1 LIIFFHSGMKLRK
14 KTLLIVG
21 AALVALN
28 ITIYAI
34 SSLILLRDFT
44 HLEQQYVQQ
53 DVTHALRAIDHELS
67 GLNTIAR
74 DYAEWDD
81 TYQFIK
87 TGNPEYVRSNLIDST
102 FSYLNLNFMVFVD
115 AEGTIRFEKAYD
127 RPQHRAIDLS
137 HSLKPFLDPNYPQQ
151 SLLIRDRAND
161 SIQGI
166 LDLDGQAVAIAARP
180 IVTSQITGPP
190 RGTLIVG
197 RNFGDRAI
205 TRLSEQTQLSL
216 AFYPRNASSF
226 PADVQQAWQDLLD
239 NPQESPLPSSPLPSS
254 PLPSQGRPFSESV
267 LEQDRQ
273 ITLDHFNRQGN
284 PVREPLRFPY
294 LPLPP
299 GERIAGYTLIR
310 GLDHQPI
317 GLLRVDAPRAIYQ
330 QGQIS
335 IRYFSLA
342 LITVGVVFSGLTLLL
357 IEKLVLSPL
366 SRLSESMNQLKQAGD
381 PEMRLEGVGQDE
393 LSSLAYTVNE
403 MLDALGRSQVERQET
418 EQRYRLM
425 AENST
430 DLIARQNPDGQ
441 FLYASPACEVLLG
454 YTPEELI
461 ECYAR
466 DLVHPLD
473 RDTFDYSTA
482 EVLSTTTS
490 LTLSYR
496 IRHKDGHYIWFETTS
511 RAFGDRNS
519 QDNSQDR
526 SRNAKDQLI
535 REIVSV
541 SRDITERKL
550 AEEDL
555 RESEASIRAIYKVT
569 SSRQLNFQQRLQGLL
584 ELGRQR
590 FGMEIG
596 ILSRI
601 QDEDFEI
608 LEVQCPQIPPG
619 LVVNRPL
626 RPGQHLPLAETYCFR
641 TMEANDPLYFEFLLM
656 YGTNV
661 PPKYGPFRIQ
671 AYIGT
676 PVIVAGEVYGTLSF
690 SSQTPLHEPFK
701 PVDREILKLMA
712 QWIGGEIERQDTA
725 ADLARTRD
733 RALAATQAKSEFL
746 ATMSHEIRTPMNA
759 VIGMTGLLLDTELS
773 LEQRDF
779 VETIRSSGDTLLTI
793 INDILDFSKI
803 ESGKLELEQHPFDL
817 RACIEQSLD
826 LLASKA
832 TGKGLELA
840 YLMSNDTPQHICGDV
855 TRVRQI
861 LVNLLSNAVK
871 FTDQGEVVVSISAEL
886 IESEAENDSDENG
899 NGAAEPPQTES
910 ELESKA
916 VNDETDREDNLE
928 FPHYR
933 IQFAVRDTGIGI
945 QSDRMHRLFRS
956 FSQVDSSTTRQY
968 GGTGLGLAISK
979 RLAEMMGGVM
989 WVESMGHA
997 TGDRPDWFEVSSDPD
1012 QPGSVFYFT
1021 LVAPQ
1026 APQVPLVKSL
1036 RHRVELQ
1043 GKRLLV
1049 VDDNATNRKILTLA
1063 TQGWDMETLA
1073 VPDGPTALEVVPKE
1087 APFDLAILDMQMPY
1101 MDGLTLAQELQ
1112 QLEVMKDVPLI
1123 ILTSMGSELQG
1134 VDLPL
1139 AALLNKPIKQSQL
1152 YDILVGV
1159 LSGEPVERE
1168 YEKTPKLDGHLA
1180 DRFPLKILVAEDNA
1194 VNQKVATQ
1202 TLARMGYRA
1211 DVVGNGVEVLDA
1223 LTRQHYDVVLMDV
1236 QMPVMDGLESSRRI
1250 CQKWSKSRRPYLIA
1264 VTANAMQGDRED
1276 CIAAGMDDYI
1286 SKPIRVNELIQAL
1299 SRCPVTGTVSLK
1311 ALAADR
1317 EPSERRE
1324 AAEAP
1329 PEAGLPVLNEKTLED
1344 LRDIEA
1350 LEELVDLYLQE
1361 TPQLLDGV
1369 ETAIADHNAQQLRE
1383 SAHSL
1388 KSTSAA
1394 LGANPLSELSREL
1407 EEKGKAEDFTGVN
1420 ELWERVV
1427 QQYDRTVDALQAAKQ
1442 ATSSPDGQ
1450 EQEVTINN

>member
-1 LIIFFHSGMKLRK
+1 MKLRT

-44 HLEQQYVQQ
+44 HLEQQYVHQ
-53 DVTHALRAIDHELS
+53 DVTHALRAVDHELS
-67 GLNTIAR
+67 SLNTIAR

-81 TYQFIK
+81 TYEFIK
-87 TGNPEYVRSNLIDST
+87 TGNPDYVRSNLIDST

-115 AEGTIRFEKAYD
+115 AQGQIRFEKAYD
-127 RPQHRAIDLS
+127 RT
-137 HSLKPFLDPNYPQQ
+137 HSRSISLPEGLEPFLDPEQPEH
-151 SLLIRDRAND
+151 SLLITEHPDD
-161 SIQGI
+161 GIQG
-166 LDLDGQAVAIAARP
+166 LLELEGEPFAVAARP
-180 IVTSQITGPP
+180 IVTSQITGPL

-197 RNFGDRAI
+197 RYFDQQAI
-205 TRLSEQTQLSL
+205 ARLAEQTQLAL
-216 AFYPRNASSF
+216 DLYPRQGENL
-226 PADVQQAWQDLLD
+226 PADVQRAWQDLL
-239 NPQESPLPSSPLPSS
+239 N
-254 PLPSQGRPFSESV
+254 PSQARPQPPATRRNPGESAIDFA
-267 LEQDRQ
+267 LNL
-273 ITLDHFNRQGN
+273 TLDTFNQNGQQSQ
-284 PVREPLRFPY
+284 PGVRLPY

-299 GERIAGYTLIR
+299 GERIAGYTLLEDLNQNPIR
-310 GLDHQPI
+310 
-317 GLLRVDAPRAIYQ
+317 LLRVNAPRAIYQ

-342 LITVGVVFSGLTLLL
+342 LISVGVVFSGLTLLL

-366 SRLSESMNQLKQAGD
+366 SQLSESMNQLKQTGD
-381 PEMRLEGVGQDE
+381 PQQRLPSIGEDE
-393 LSSLAYTVNE
+393 LSSLADTINK
-403 MLDALGRSQVERQET
+403 MLDALGRSQFERQET

-430 DLIARQNPDGQ
+430 DLIARQNLDGQ

-454 YTPEELI
+454 YKPEELI
-461 ECYAR
+461 DRYAR

-473 RDTFDYSTA
+473 RDNFNYSTA
-482 EVLSTTTS
+482 EVITTNGS

-511 RAFGDRNS
+511 RAFNQGKS
-519 QDNSQDR
+519 
-526 SRNAKDQLI
+526 KDMANPDFPI

-569 SSRQLNFQQRLQGLL
+569 SSRQLNFRQRLQGLL

-590 FGMEIG
+590 FGMEIA

-601 QDEDFEI
+601 QDEDFEVM
-608 LEVQCPQIPPG
+608 EVQCPQTPPG
-619 LVVNRPL
+619 MVVTHPL
-626 RPGQHLPLAETYCFR
+626 MPGQRLPLAETYCFR
-641 TMEANDPLYFEFLLM
+641 TVEANDPLYFEFLLM

-676 PVIVAGEVYGTLSF
+676 PVIVAGDVYGTLSF
-690 SSQTPLHEPFK
+690 SSRTPLHDPFK

-712 QWIGGEIERQDTA
+712 QWIGGEIERHETA

-817 RACIEQSLD
+817 RACVEQSLD

-871 FTDQGEVVVSISAEL
+871 FTDEGEVVISIMAEPVDRPDPYQDNGSG
-886 IESEAENDSDENG
+886 EVAEAESSD
-899 NGAAEPPQTES
+899 PL
-910 ELESKA
+910 EL
-916 VNDETDREDNLE
+916 
-928 FPHYR
+928 PYYR

-989 WVESMGHA
+989 WVESMGYA
-997 TGDRPDWFEVSSDPD
+997 TGGCPSDFELTTAPED
-1012 QPGSVFYFT
+1012 PGSVFYFT
-1021 LVAPQ
+1021 LTAPQ

-1036 RHRVELQ
+1036 RHRVELCN
-1043 GKRLLV
+1043 KRLLV
-1049 VDDNATNRKILTLA
+1049 VDDNATNRKILTVT
-1063 TQGWDMETLA
+1063 TQAWGMETLA
-1073 VPDGPTALEVVPKE
+1073 VADGPTALELVPHQ
-1087 APFDLAILDMQMPY
+1087 PRFDLVILDMQMPT

-1112 QLEVMKDVPLI
+1112 NLAVMKDVPMM
-1123 ILTSMGSELQG
+1123 ILTSMGTELQG
-1134 VDLPL
+1134 VEVQL

-1211 DVVGNGVEVLDA
+1211 DVVGNGLEVLDA

-1250 CQKWSKSRRPYLIA
+1250 CKKWAKSRRPYLIA

-1286 SKPIRVNELIQAL
+1286 SKPIRINELIQAL

-1311 ALAADR
+1311 AFAADP
-1317 EPSERRE
+1317 ESSERRE
-1324 AAEAP
+1324 PEEKP
-1329 PEAGLPVLNEKTLED
+1329 PEASLPVLNEKTLED
-1344 LRDIEA
+1344 LRELEA

-1361 TPQLLDGV
+1361 TPQLLEGV
-1369 ETAIADHNAQQLRE
+1369 ETAIAAQNPQQLRE

-1394 LGANPLSELSREL
+1394 LGADPLSDLSREL
-1407 EEKGKAEDFTGVN
+1407 EEKGKAGDLTGVN
-1420 ELWERVV
+1420 ELWERLV
-1427 QQYDRTVDALQAAKQ
+1427 QQYDRTVDALQAAK
-1442 ATSSPDGQ
+1442 AEDSSPDSR
-1450 EQEVTINN
+1450 EQKLTMNN

>member
-1 LIIFFHSGMKLRK
+1 M
-14 KTLLIVG
+14 
-21 AALVALN
+21 
-28 ITIYAI
+28 
-34 SSLILLRDFT
+34 
-44 HLEQQYVQQ
+44 
-53 DVTHALRAIDHELS
+53 
-67 GLNTIAR
+67 
-74 DYAEWDD
+74 
-81 TYQFIK
+81 
-87 TGNPEYVRSNLIDST
+87 
-102 FSYLNLNFMVFVD
+102 
-115 AEGTIRFEKAYD
+115 
-127 RPQHRAIDLS
+127 
-137 HSLKPFLDPNYPQQ
+137 
-151 SLLIRDRAND
+151 
-161 SIQGI
+161 
-166 LDLDGQAVAIAARP
+166 
-180 IVTSQITGPP
+180 
-190 RGTLIVG
+190 
-197 RNFGDRAI
+197 
-205 TRLSEQTQLSL
+205 
-216 AFYPRNASSF
+216 
-226 PADVQQAWQDLLD
+226 QQAWQELL
-239 NPQESPLPSSPLPSS
+239 NPSQPQSPLFEIPSSLQKSA
-254 PLPSQGRPFSESV
+254 SEFDVQLALDTFNENSG
-267 LEQDRQ
+267 QRQ
-273 ITLDHFNRQGN
+273 
-284 PVREPLRFPY
+284 PRFRWPY

-299 GERIAGYTLIR
+299 GERIAGYTLLRDLQDAPIR
-310 GLDHQPI
+310 
-317 GLLRVDAPRAIYQ
+317 LLRVNAPRAIYQ

-342 LITVGVVFSGLTLLL
+342 LLSVGLIFSGLTLLL

-366 SRLSESMNQLKQAGD
+366 SQLSESMNQLKQTAD
-381 PEMRLEGVGQDE
+381 PQQRLPSVGEDE
-393 LSSLAYTVNE
+393 LSSLADTINE
-403 MLDALGRSQVERQET
+403 MLDALGRSQSERQET

-430 DLIARQNPDGQ
+430 DLIARQNTDGQ
-441 FLYASPACEVLLG
+441 FLYASPAAEVLLG
-454 YTPEELI
+454 YKPEELI
-461 ECYAR
+461 NRYAR
-466 DLVHPLD
+466 DLIHPLD
-473 RDTFDYSTA
+473 RDTFNYSTA
-482 EVLSTTTS
+482 EVLTTNGS

-496 IRHKDGHYIWFETTS
+496 IRHKNGHYIWFETTS
-511 RAFGDRNS
+511 RAFG
-519 QDNSQDR
+519 QDKKGLNRTSD
-526 SRNAKDQLI
+526 SPI
-535 REIVSV
+535 REIISV

-569 SSRQLNFQQRLQGLL
+569 SSRHLNFRERLQGLL

-590 FGMEIG
+590 FGMEIA

-601 QDEDFEI
+601 QDENFEV
-608 LEVQCPQIPPG
+608 LEVQCPQTPPG
-619 LVVNRPL
+619 PVSHPL
-626 RPGQHLPLAETYCFR
+626 IPGQRLPLAETYCFR
-641 TMEANDPLYFEFLLM
+641 TVEANDPLYFEFLLM
-656 YGTNV
+656 YGTHV

-690 SSQTPLHEPFK
+690 SSRTPLHDPFK

-712 QWIGGEIERQDTA
+712 QWIGGEIERQETA
-725 ADLARTRD
+725 ADLAETRD

-817 RACIEQSLD
+817 RACVEQSLD

-871 FTDQGEVVVSISAEL
+871 FTDEGEVVISMTAESVECSL
-886 IESEAENDSDENG
+886 ECNDTCTSPAPETEIRESLD
-899 NGAAEPPQTES
+899 
-910 ELESKA
+910 
-916 VNDETDREDNLE
+916 
-928 FPHYR
+928 FPYYR

-989 WVESMGHA
+989 WVESMGHT
-997 TGDRPDWFEVSSDPD
+997 TGDCPSDFELTTGSED
-1012 QPGSVFYFT
+1012 PGSVFYFT
-1021 LVAPQ
+1021 LIAPQ

-1036 RHRVELQ
+1036 RHRVELRD
-1043 GKRLLV
+1043 KRLLV
-1049 VDDNATNRKILTLA
+1049 VDDNATNRKILSLA
-1063 TQGWDMETLA
+1063 TQSWGMETLA
-1073 VPDGPTALEVVPKE
+1073 VADGRTALEVVQDHP
-1087 APFDLAILDMQMPY
+1087 PFDLAILDMQMPE
-1101 MDGLTLAQELQ
+1101 MDGVTLAQRLQ
-1112 QLEVMKDVPLI
+1112 GLEVMKDVPLI
-1123 ILTSMGSELQG
+1123 ILTSMGTEVQGLQ
-1134 VDLPL
+1134 VQL

-1180 DRFPLKILVAEDNA
+1180 DRLPLKILVAEDNA

-1211 DVVGNGVEVLDA
+1211 DVVGNGLEVLDA

-1250 CQKWSKSRRPYLIA
+1250 CKKWAKPRRPYLIA

-1286 SKPIRVNELIQAL
+1286 SKPIRINELIQAL

-1311 ALAADR
+1311 AFAADP
-1317 EPSERRE
+1317 ESSERRE
-1324 AAEAP
+1324 VQEKA
-1329 PEAGLPVLNEKTLED
+1329 PEASLPVLNQKILDD

-1361 TPQLLDGV
+1361 TPQLLEGV
-1369 ETAIADHNAQQLRE
+1369 ETAIAEQNSQQLRQ

-1394 LGANPLSELSREL
+1394 LGANPLSDLGQEL
-1407 EEKGKAEDFTGVN
+1407 EEKGKAGDFTGVN
-1420 ELWERVV
+1420 ELWDRLV
-1427 QQYDRTVDALQAAKQ
+1427 QQYDRTVDALQAAKGEEP
-1442 ATSSPDGQ
+1442 SPDSQ
-1450 EQEVTINN
+1450 EQELTINN

>member
-1 LIIFFHSGMKLRK
+1 MKLRK

-44 HLEQQYVQQ
+44 HLEQQYVRQ
-53 DVTHALRAIDHELS
+53 DVTHALGAIDHELS
-67 GLNTIAR
+67 RLNTIAR

-81 TYQFIK
+81 TYEFIK
-87 TGNPEYVRSNLIDST
+87 TGNPDYVRSNLIDST

-115 AEGTIRFEKAYD
+115 AQGQIRFQKAYD
-127 RPQHRAIDLS
+127 RT
-137 HSLKPFLDPNYPQQ
+137 HSRSIPMPEGLEPFLDPEQPEQ
-151 SLLIRDRAND
+151 SLLITEHPDD
-161 SIQGI
+161 GIQG
-166 LDLDGQAVAIAARP
+166 LLELQGEPFAVAARP
-180 IVTSQITGPP
+180 IVTSQITGPL

-197 RNFGDRAI
+197 RYFDQQAI
-205 TRLSEQTQLSL
+205 ARLAEQTQLAL
-216 AFYPRNASSF
+216 DLYPRQSEDL
-226 PADVQQAWQDLLD
+226 PADVERAWQNLLD
-239 NPQESPLPSSPLPSS
+239 PSQAQSQSPATRRNREEAAIDLALNVTLGTFNQKGQESQP
-254 PLPSQGRPFSESV
+254 
-267 LEQDRQ
+267 
-273 ITLDHFNRQGN
+273 
-284 PVREPLRFPY
+284 RFRLPY

-299 GERIAGYTLIR
+299 GERIAGYTLLEDLKQNPIR
-310 GLDHQPI
+310 
-317 GLLRVDAPRAIYQ
+317 LLRVNAPRAIYQ

-342 LITVGVVFSGLTLLL
+342 LISVGVMFSGLTLLL
-357 IEKLVLSPL
+357 VEKLVLSPL
-366 SRLSESMNQLKQAGD
+366 SQLSQSMNQLKQTGD
-381 PEMRLEGVGQDE
+381 LQQRLPSIGEDE
-393 LSSLAYTVNE
+393 LSSLANTVNE
-403 MLDALGRSQVERQET
+403 MLDALGRSQFERQET

-430 DLIARQNPDGQ
+430 DLIARQNLDGQ

-454 YTPEELI
+454 YKPKELI
-461 ECYAR
+461 DRYAR

-473 RDTFDYSTA
+473 RDHFNYSTA
-482 EVLSTTTS
+482 EVLTS
-490 LTLSYR
+490 SGSVTLSYR

-511 RAFGDRNS
+511 RAFNQGKSNS
-519 QDNSQDR
+519 PPRQTPDSP
-526 SRNAKDQLI
+526 I

-569 SSRQLNFQQRLQGLL
+569 SSRHLNFRQRLQGLL

-590 FGMEIG
+590 FGMEIA

-601 QDEDFEI
+601 QDDDFEI
-608 LEVQCPQIPPG
+608 KEVQCPQTPPG
-619 LVVNRPL
+619 MVVAHPL
-626 RPGQHLPLAETYCFR
+626 IPGQRLPLAETYCFR
-641 TMEANDPLYFEFLLM
+641 TVEANDPLYFEFLLM

-690 SSQTPLHEPFK
+690 SSRTPLHDPFK

-712 QWIGGEIERQDTA
+712 QWIGGEIERQETA

-817 RACIEQSLD
+817 RACVEQSLD

-871 FTDQGEVVVSISAEL
+871 FTDEGEVVISIQAEQ
-886 IESEAENDSDENG
+886 IDPENRD
-899 NGAAEPPQTES
+899 P
-910 ELESKA
+910 
-916 VNDETDREDNLE
+916 NDESGETTAVECPEALD
-928 FPHYR
+928 FPYYR

-945 QSDRMHRLFRS
+945 QYDRMHRLFRS

-989 WVESMGHA
+989 WVESMGHS
-997 TGDRPDWFEVSSDPD
+997 TGTCPPDFEVTTDPEE
-1012 QPGSVFYFT
+1012 PGSIFYFT

-1036 RHRVELQ
+1036 RHRVELRD
-1043 GKRLLV
+1043 KRLLV
-1049 VDDNATNRKILTLA
+1049 VDDNATNRKILSLA
-1063 TQGWDMETLA
+1063 TQGWGMETLA
-1073 VPDGPTALEVVPKE
+1073 VADGPTALQLVPSQP
-1087 APFDLAILDMQMPY
+1087 PFDLAILDMQMPD

-1112 QLEVMKDVPLI
+1112 SLEMMKDVPII
-1123 ILTSMGSELQG
+1123 ILTSMGTELQG
-1134 VDLPL
+1134 VDLQL

-1211 DVVGNGVEVLDA
+1211 EVVGNGLEVLDA

-1250 CQKWSKSRRPYLIA
+1250 CKKWAKSRRPYLIA

-1286 SKPIRVNELIQAL
+1286 SKPIRINELIQAL

-1311 ALAADR
+1311 AFVADPD
-1317 EPSERRE
+1317 PSERRDVE
-1324 AAEAP
+1324 EIP
-1329 PEAGLPVLNEKTLED
+1329 PEANLPILNQKTLED
-1344 LRDIEA
+1344 LREIEA
-1350 LEELVDLYLQE
+1350 LEELVDLYLEE
-1361 TPQLLDGV
+1361 TPKLLEGV
-1369 ETAIADHNAQQLRE
+1369 ETAIAAENAQQLRE

-1394 LGANPLSELSREL
+1394 LGANPLSELSRQL
-1407 EEKGKAEDFTGVN
+1407 EEKGKAQDFTGVE
-1420 ELWERVV
+1420 ELWKRVQ
-1427 QQYDRTVDALQAAKQ
+1427 QQYDRTVEALQAAK
-1442 ATSSPDGQ
+1442 
-1450 EQEVTINN
+1450 

>member
-1 LIIFFHSGMKLRK
+1 MKLRK

-44 HLEQQYVQQ
+44 HLEQQYVRQ

-67 GLNTIAR
+67 RLNTIAR

-81 TYQFIK
+81 TYEFIK
-87 TGNPEYVRSNLIDST
+87 TGNPDYVRSNLIDST

-115 AEGTIRFEKAYD
+115 AQGRIRFEKAYD
-127 RPQHRAIDLS
+127 QT
-137 HSLKPFLDPNYPQQ
+137 HSRSMALPEGLEPFLDPEQPEA
-151 SLLIRDRAND
+151 SLLITDHPD
-161 SIQGI
+161 DGIQG
-166 LDLDGQAVAIAARP
+166 LLELEGEPFLVAARP
-180 IVTSQITGPP
+180 IVTSQVTGPL

-197 RNFGDRAI
+197 RYFNEQAI
-205 TRLSEQTQLSL
+205 ARLAEQTQLSL
-216 AFYPRNASSF
+216 SLYSPSGQQ
-226 PADVQQAWQDLLD
+226 PADVQQAWQDLLA
-239 NPQESPLPSSPLPSS
+239 PSPAPTRLPWTASNSGLLSLS
-254 PLPSQGRPFSESV
+254 NDLTIALNR
-267 LEQDRQ
+267 
-273 ITLDHFNRQGN
+273 FNRNHPTASSNLG
-284 PVREPLRFPY
+284 FPY
-294 LPLPP
+294 LPLSP
-299 GERIAGYTLIR
+299 GERIAGYTLLRDLQQHPIR
-310 GLDHQPI
+310 
-317 GLLRVDAPRAIYQ
+317 LLRVDAPRAIYQ

-342 LITVGVVFSGLTLLL
+342 LISVGVIFSGLTLLL

-366 SRLSESMNQLKQAGD
+366 ARLSGSMNQLKQTGDLNQRLPAAG
-381 PEMRLEGVGQDE
+381 EDE
-393 LSSLAYTVNE
+393 LSSLGRTINE
-403 MLDALGRSQVERQET
+403 MLDALGRSQSERQET

-441 FLYASPACEVLLG
+441 FLYASPASEVLLG
-454 YTPEELI
+454 YKPEELI
-461 ECYAR
+461 DRYAR

-473 RDTFDYSTA
+473 RDNFNYSTA
-482 EVLSTTTS
+482 EVLTTSGS

-511 RAFGDRNS
+511 RAFIQDKKSPKQRSKQTGDS
-519 QDNSQDR
+519 DP
-526 SRNAKDQLI
+526 

-569 SSRQLNFQQRLQGLL
+569 SSRHLNFRQRLQGLL

-590 FGMEIG
+590 FGMEIA
-596 ILSRI
+596 ILSHI

-608 LEVQCPQIPPG
+608 LEVQCPQTPPG
-619 LVVNRPL
+619 MVVTHPL
-626 RPGQHLPLAETYCFR
+626 MTGQRLPLAETYCFR
-641 TMEANDPLYFEFLLM
+641 TVEADDPLYFEFLLM

-661 PPKYGPFRIQ
+661 PPRYGPFRIQ

-690 SSQTPLHEPFK
+690 SSRTPLHDPFK

-712 QWIGGEIERQDTA
+712 QWIGGEIERQNTA
-725 ADLARTRD
+725 ADLAQTRD

-817 RACIEQSLD
+817 RACVEQSLD

-871 FTDQGEVVVSISAEL
+871 FTDEGEVVISIQAEQ
-886 IESEAENDSDENG
+886 IDRCNRGPDHESG
-899 NGAAEPPQTES
+899 
-910 ELESKA
+910 
-916 VNDETDREDNLE
+916 ETTPVERPETLD
-928 FPHYR
+928 FPYYR

-989 WVESMGHA
+989 WVESMGHS
-997 TGDRPDWFEVSSDPD
+997 TGNHPTDFELTSDPE
-1012 QPGSVFYFT
+1012 QPGSIFYFT
-1021 LVAPQ
+1021 LIAPQ

-1036 RHRVELQ
+1036 RHRVELRD
-1043 GKRLLV
+1043 KRLLV
-1049 VDDNATNRKILTLA
+1049 VDDNATNRKILSLA
-1063 TQGWDMETLA
+1063 TQGWGMETLA
-1073 VPDGPTALEVVPKE
+1073 VADGPTALQLVPSQ
-1087 APFDLAILDMQMPY
+1087 PSFDLAILDMQMPD
-1101 MDGLTLAQELQ
+1101 MDGVTLARELQ
-1112 QLEVMKDVPLI
+1112 TLEVMKDVPII
-1123 ILTSMGSELQG
+1123 ILTSMGTELQG
-1134 VDLPL
+1134 VDLQL

-1211 DVVGNGVEVLDA
+1211 DVVSNGLEVLDA

-1250 CQKWSKSRRPYLIA
+1250 CKKWAKSRRPYLIA

-1311 ALAADR
+1311 AFVADPD
-1317 EPSERRE
+1317 PSERQD
-1324 AAEAP
+1324 AEEIP
-1329 PEAGLPVLNEKTLED
+1329 PEANLPILNQKTLED
-1344 LRDIEA
+1344 LREIEA
-1350 LEELVDLYLQE
+1350 LEELVDLYLEE
-1361 TPQLLDGV
+1361 TPKLLEGV
-1369 ETAIADHNAQQLRE
+1369 KTAIAAENAQQLRE

-1394 LGANPLSELSREL
+1394 LGANPLSELSRQL
-1407 EEKGKAEDFTGVN
+1407 EEKGKTQDFTGVQD
-1420 ELWERVV
+1420 LWERVQ
-1427 QQYDRTVDALQAAKQ
+1427 QQYDRTVEALQAAK
-1442 ATSSPDGQ
+1442 
-1450 EQEVTINN
+1450 

>member
-1 LIIFFHSGMKLRK
+1 MKLRK

-44 HLEQQYVQQ
+44 HLEQQYVYQ
-53 DVTHALRAIDHELS
+53 DVTHALHAIDHELS
-67 GLNTIAR
+67 NLNTIAR

-115 AEGTIRFEKAYD
+115 AEGTVRFEKAYD
-127 RPQHRAIDLS
+127 RPQRRAIDLS
-137 HSLKPFLDPNYPQQ
+137 RNLQPFLDPNHPQQ
-151 SLLIRDRAND
+151 SLLIRDRPND
-161 SIQGI
+161 SIQGL
-166 LDLDGQAVAIAARP
+166 LDLDGQLVAVAARP

-205 TRLSEQTQLSL
+205 ARLSQQTQLSL
-216 AFYPRNASSF
+216 AFYPRTAESF
-226 PADVQQAWQDLLD
+226 PADVQQAWQDLLA
-239 NPQESPLPSSPLPSS
+239 NPSDDRIPHNPGETDIDLN
-254 PLPSQGRPFSESV
+254 
-267 LEQDRQ
+267 LEM
-273 ITLDHFNRQGN
+273 TLGQFNREGN
-284 PVREPLRFPY
+284 SDSKFFRFPY
-294 LPLPP
+294 LPLPA

-310 GLDHQPI
+310 GLDDQPI

-342 LITVGVVFSGLTLLL
+342 LIIVGVMFSGLTLLL

-381 PEMRLEGVGQDE
+381 PDMRLASVGEDE

-403 MLDALGRSQVERQET
+403 MLDALGRSQSERQET

-454 YTPEELI
+454 YKPEELI

-482 EVLSTTTS
+482 EVLSTATS

-511 RAFGDRNS
+511 RAFGDRNGKPN
-519 QDNSQDR
+519 NSQTE
-526 SRNAKDQLI
+526 LI

-569 SSRQLNFQQRLQGLL
+569 SSRQLNFRQRLQGLL

-608 LEVQCPQIPPG
+608 LEVQCPQTPPG
-619 LVVNRPL
+619 MVVSRPL
-626 RPGQHLPLAETYCFR
+626 LPGQHLPLAETYCFR

-817 RACIEQSLD
+817 RACVEQSLD

-840 YLMSNDTPQHICGDV
+840 YLMSNETPQHICGDV

-886 IESEAENDSDENG
+886 IEIQTENDSDQNG
-899 NGAAEPPQTES
+899 NLAAEPPQTGT
-910 ELESKA
+910 
-916 VNDETDREDNLE
+916 ETASDNSNTENLK

-989 WVESMGHA
+989 WVESMGHV
-997 TGDRPDWFEVSSDPD
+997 TGDRPDWFQVSSNPD
-1012 QPGSVFYFT
+1012 QPGSIFYFT
-1021 LVAPQ
+1021 LIAPQ

-1063 TQGWDMETLA
+1063 TQGWQMETLA
-1073 VPDGPTALEVVPKE
+1073 VPDGPTALEVVPKQS
-1087 APFDLAILDMQMPY
+1087 PFDLAILDMQMPE
-1101 MDGLTLAQELQ
+1101 MDGLTLARQLQ

-1123 ILTSMGSELQG
+1123 LLTSMGSELQE
-1134 VDLPL
+1134 VEIPL
-1139 AALLNKPIKQSQL
+1139 AAVLNKPIKQSQL

-1202 TLARMGYRA
+1202 TLGRMGYRA

-1250 CQKWSKSRRPYLIA
+1250 CQKWAKSRRPYLIA

-1311 ALAADR
+1311 ALAADP

-1324 AAEAP
+1324 AAEAL
-1329 PEAGLPVLNEKTLED
+1329 PEASLPVLNEKTLAD
-1344 LRDIEA
+1344 LREIEA

-1361 TPQLLDGV
+1361 TPQLLNGV
-1369 ETAIADHNAQQLRE
+1369 ETAIADHNSQQLRE

-1407 EEKGKAEDFTGVN
+1407 EEKGKAEDFSGVN
-1420 ELWERVV
+1420 ELWQRVI
-1427 QQYDRTVDALQAAKQ
+1427 QQYDRTVDALQAAKEED
-1442 ATSSPDGQ
+1442 SSPDSQ
-1450 EQEVTINN
+1450 EQELTMNN

>member
-1 LIIFFHSGMKLRK
+1 MKLRK

-44 HLEQQYVQQ
+44 HLEQQYVQE

-127 RPQHRAIDLS
+127 RPQRQAIDLS
-137 HSLKPFLDPNYPQQ
+137 GNLQQFLDPNHPQQ

-166 LDLDGQAVAIAARP
+166 LDLDGQTVAIAARP

-197 RNFGDRAI
+197 RNFGERAI
-205 TRLSEQTQLSL
+205 ARLSEQTQLSL
-216 AFYPRNASSF
+216 AFYPQTAESF
-226 PADVQQAWQDLLD
+226 PADVQQAWQDLLSDRPDED
-239 NPQESPLPSSPLPSS
+239 NNTQTRRNPGETALD
-254 PLPSQGRPFSESV
+254 
-267 LEQDRQ
+267 LERDM
-273 ITLDHFNRQGN
+273 TLDRFNRQGN
-284 PVREPLRFPY
+284 SDRKFFRFPY

-310 GLDHQPI
+310 GLDDQPL

-342 LITVGVVFSGLTLLL
+342 LIIVGVVFSGLTLLL

-381 PEMRLEGVGQDE
+381 PDMRLASVKPGGEDE

-403 MLDALGRSQVERQET
+403 MLDALGRSQSERQET

-430 DLIARQNPDGQ
+430 DVIARQNPDGQ

-454 YTPEELI
+454 YKPEELI
-461 ECYAR
+461 GCYGR

-473 RDTFDYSTA
+473 LDTFNYSTA

-511 RAFGDRNS
+511 RAFGDRNRQAADS
-519 QDNSQDR
+519 Q
-526 SRNAKDQLI
+526 AKREPI

-569 SSRQLNFQQRLQGLL
+569 SSRQLNFRQRLQGLL

-590 FGMEIG
+590 FSMEIG
-596 ILSRI
+596 ILSHI

-608 LEVQCPQIPPG
+608 LEVQCPQTPPG
-619 LVVNRPL
+619 LVVNHPL
-626 RPGQHLPLAETYCFR
+626 LPGQHLPLAETYCFR
-641 TMEANDPLYFEFLLM
+641 TIEANDPLYFEFLLM

-840 YLMSNDTPQHICGDV
+840 YLMSNETPQHICGDV

-886 IESEAENDSDENG
+886 LESRARNDSDEKENA
-899 NGAAEPPQTES
+899 AAEPTQTES
-910 ELESKA
+910 ETALDSQEAKDS
-916 VNDETDREDNLE
+916 DNLE

-945 QSDRMHRLFRS
+945 QGDRMHRLFRS

-997 TGDRPDWFEVSSDPD
+997 TGDRPDGFEVSSTPE

-1021 LVAPQ
+1021 LIAPQ

-1063 TQGWDMETLA
+1063 TQGWQMETLA
-1073 VPDGPTALEVVPKE
+1073 VPDGPTALEVVPKQS
-1087 APFDLAILDMQMPY
+1087 PFDLAILDMQMPE
-1101 MDGLTLAQELQ
+1101 MDGLTLARQLQ

-1123 ILTSMGSELQG
+1123 LLTSMGSELQE
-1134 VDLPL
+1134 VEIPL
-1139 AALLNKPIKQSQL
+1139 AAVLNKPIKQSQL
-1152 YDILVGV
+1152 YDILLGV

-1250 CQKWSKSRRPYLIA
+1250 CQKWAKSRRPYLIA

-1311 ALAADR
+1311 ALAADP

-1329 PEAGLPVLNEKTLED
+1329 PEASLPVLNEKTLDD
-1344 LRDIEA
+1344 LREIEA

-1369 ETAIADHNAQQLRE
+1369 ETAIADQDPQQLRE

-1407 EEKGKAEDFTGVN
+1407 EEKGKAGDLTGVN
-1420 ELWERVV
+1420 ELWERLV
-1427 QQYDRTVDALQAAKQ
+1427 QQYDRTVDALQAAKEED
-1442 ATSSPDGQ
+1442 SSPDSQ
-1450 EQEVTINN
+1450 EQEVTMNN

>member
-1 LIIFFHSGMKLRK
+1 MKLRK

-67 GLNTIAR
+67 SLNTIAR

-81 TYQFIK
+81 TYEFIK

-115 AEGTIRFEKAYD
+115 AEGRIRFQKAYD
-127 RPQHRAIDLS
+127 RPQPRAIDLS
-137 HSLKPFLDPNYPQQ
+137 RSLKPFLDPNYPQQ

-166 LDLDGQAVAIAARP
+166 LELDGHLVTVAARP

-197 RNFGDRAI
+197 RNFSDRAI
-205 TRLSEQTQLSL
+205 ARLSEQTQLSL
-216 AFYPRNASSF
+216 AFYPRGAESF
-226 PADVQQAWQDLLD
+226 PADVQRAWQDLLTD
-239 NPQESPLPSSPLPSS
+239 PPDENNDTWTRRHPGASALNLKGEM
-254 PLPSQGRPFSESV
+254 
-267 LEQDRQ
+267 
-273 ITLDHFNRQGN
+273 TLDRFNRQGN
-284 PVREPLRFPY
+284 PDPEFLRFPY

-299 GERIAGYTLIR
+299 GERIAGYTLVW
-310 GLDHQPI
+310 GLNDQPI

-342 LITVGVVFSGLTLLL
+342 LIIVGVVFSGLTLLL

-366 SRLSESMNQLKQAGD
+366 SRLSKSMNQLKQAGD

-473 RDTFDYSTA
+473 RETFDYSTA

-511 RAFGDRNS
+511 RAFGDRNRQPGDS
-519 QDNSQDR
+519 QSAT
-526 SRNAKDQLI
+526 RNAKGEPI

-569 SSRQLNFQQRLQGLL
+569 SSRKLNFQQRLQGLL

-608 LEVQCPQIPPG
+608 LEVQCPQTPPG

-626 RPGQHLPLAETYCFR
+626 LPGQHLPLAETYCFR

-817 RACIEQSLD
+817 RACVEQSLD

-899 NGAAEPPQTES
+899 NGAAEPLQRES
-910 ELESKA
+910 ELDSKDA
-916 VNDETDREDNLE
+916 NEAKDAKDTDHLE

-997 TGDRPDWFEVSSDPD
+997 TGDRPDWFEVSSNPD

-1087 APFDLAILDMQMPY
+1087 APFDLAILDMQMPE

-1112 QLEVMKDVPLI
+1112 ELEVMKDVPLI

-1329 PEAGLPVLNEKTLED
+1329 PEVNLPVLNEKTLED

-1369 ETAIADHNAQQLRE
+1369 EMAIADHNAKQLRE

-1442 ATSSPDGQ
+1442 ETSSPDGQ
-1450 EQEVTINN
+1450 EQEITINN